1 MKNYYPL
8 VGLNTICRL
17 FGKSRQA
24 FYDQNWR
31 TSTHQMQEHL
41 VLKMVQDIRIELPKT
56 GGLKLLYM
64 LKNDFEEHHILMGRD
79 GFFELLRSNGLLI
92 KTRKRFAITTNSNHP
107 YKKWSNLI
115 QTLTP
120 TAKEQLWVS
129 DITYLRTA
137 VGFIYLSLIT
147 DAYSKK
153 IVGYHLSQQLKAK
166 GCLIALNKAIASL
179 QSSTQYNLIHHSDR
193 GIQYCCEPY
202 IALLKENNINISMTQ
217 SGSPY
222 DNAIAERVNGILKNE
237 LQLDKIFDNYS
248 QAVAAVSVA
257 INAYNELRP
266 HMSCGNLTPK
276 QAHQTKT
283 PLIKQWKN
291 KNYCKAKPVIL

>member
-1 MKNYYPL
+1 M
-8 VGLNTICRL
+8 

-24 FYDQNWR
+24 FYDHNWR
-31 TSTHQMQEHL
+31 LSTHQIQEQL
-41 VLKMVQDIRIELPKT
+41 IVKMVQDIRIELPKT
-56 GGLKLLYM
+56 GGLKLMHL
-64 LKNDFEEHHILMGRD
+64 LKEDLKAHRINVGRD
-79 GFFELLRSNGLLI
+79 AFFDVLRNNNLLI
-92 KTRKRFAITTNSNHP
+92 KIRKRFAVTTNSNHP

-115 QTLTP
+115 LTFIP
-120 TAKEQLWVS
+120 TAKDQLWVS
-129 DITYLRTA
+129 DITYLRT
-137 VGFIYLSLIT
+137 VPGFNYLSLVT

-166 GCLIALNKAIASL
+166 GCLIALNKAIRSL
-179 QSSTQYNLIHHSDR
+179 ESPSANSLTHHSDR

-202 IALLKENNINISMTQ
+202 VSLLQANHINISMTQ

-237 LQLDKIFDNYS
+237 LQLDKVFNNYS
-248 QAVAAVSVA
+248 QAVAAVSLA
-257 INAYNELRP
+257 INTYNELRP

-276 QAHQTKT
+276 QAHLTTK

-291 KNYCKAKPVIL
+291 KTCCKAKSLLLPNTVK

>member
-1 MKNYYPL
+1 M
-8 VGLNTICRL
+8 GLSTICRL

-24 FYDQNWR
+24 FYDRNQR
-31 TSTHQMQEHL
+31 SSSRRMEEQLIVEL
-41 VLKMVQDIRIELPKT
+41 VQQVRSALPKT
-56 GGLKLLYM
+56 GGLKLMHL
-64 LKNDFEEHHILMGRD
+64 LKDDFKAHRIFIGRD
-79 GFFELLRSNGLLI
+79 SFFEVLRNNGLLI
-92 KTRKRFAITTNSNHP
+92 KIRKRFAVTTNSNHA

-115 QTLTP
+115 QTLAL
-120 TAKEQLWVS
+120 TARDQLWVS
-129 DITYLRTA
+129 DITYLRTDA
-137 VGFIYLSLIT
+137 GFAYLSLIT
-147 DAYSKK
+147 DAYSRK

-179 QSSTQYNLIHHSDR
+179 QPVMNPSLIHHSDR

-202 IALLKENNINISMTQ
+202 IAALQANGINISMTQ

-237 LQLDKIFDNYS
+237 LQLDKTFVSYYE
-248 QAVAAVSVA
+248 AVAAVSLA

-276 QAHQTKT
+276 QAHLTDK
-283 PLIKQWKN
+283 PLFKQWKN
-291 KNYCKAKPVIL
+291 KNYCKAKSVLL

>member
-1 MKNYYPL
+1 
-8 VGLNTICRL
+8 VGLTTICRL

-31 TSTHQMQEHL
+31 CSTHGMKEQL
-41 VLKMVQDIRIELPKT
+41 ILKMVQDIRIELPKT
-56 GGLKLLYM
+56 GGLKLLFM
-64 LKNDFEEHHILMGRD
+64 LKNEFKEHHILIGRD
-79 GFFELLRSNGLLI
+79 SFFELLRTNGLLI
-92 KTRKRFAITTNSNHP
+92 KTRKRFAVTTNSNHR
-107 YKKWSNLI
+107 YRKWSNLI
-115 QTLTP
+115 KSLTL

-137 VGFIYLSLIT
+137 SGFIYLSLIT

-153 IVGYHLSQQLKAK
+153 IVGYHLSQQLKTS

-179 QSSTQYNLIHHSDR
+179 QSSPCHNLIHHSDR

-202 IALLKENNINISMTQ
+202 IALLKENKINISMTQ

-237 LQLDKIFDNYS
+237 LQLNKTFNNYS
-248 QAVAAVSVA
+248 QAVAAVSIA

-276 QAHQTKT
+276 QAHLTKK
-283 PLIKQWKN
+283 PLLKQWKN
-291 KNYCKAKPVIL
+291 KNYCKAKSVLL